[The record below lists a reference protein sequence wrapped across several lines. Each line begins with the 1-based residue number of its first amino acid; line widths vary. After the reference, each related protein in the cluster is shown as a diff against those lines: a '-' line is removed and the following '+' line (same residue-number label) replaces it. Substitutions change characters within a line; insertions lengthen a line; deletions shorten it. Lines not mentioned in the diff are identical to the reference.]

1 MSCLVIYSRAFL
13 KTELTE
19 TVTNALIIYRLL
31 VGGSPSQYADIS
43 MNVKK
48 ENDTDETHKFLG
60 NLNLTIYPK
69 DVNLNLIPVR
79 SDIPTEPA
87 PRAKRA
93 YIYMLC
99 VQKVMKLVLFIS
111 GTVKNPEEEV
121 HNTSLYKSLQ
131 RLYERLSTDLDLSG
145 ELKDVC
151 EQFVDSERFWINYT
165 TFFNIL
171 AIPDA
176 KSDVAFDHYSSE
188 DGTRFLLSTKALLM
202 RIKYMCEDVLPPLKE
217 FGIVTSL
224 SADDDGAISEVSLQS
239 MAVYFD
245 QAVRVWP
252 ESVWKSLYSVHDI
265 FSPKHLFAPVIRK
278 SETTFRQESSSSV
291 FGPVTEPFPFAS
303 SSSMTVKQE
312 PVVRVKQEPQSPFSS
327 SSSSSFLVKK
337 ESPPVRVKQEPQS
350 PFSSSSSSSS
360 FLIRKEERKEE
371 EKESLFDDTSLI
383 QLDRQENLILAVEM
397 ISMLFA
403 LSLYRNIHGEVK
415 YDENQVSMILDIIA
429 KRKNRNLY
437 RRAQYADF
445 FAAISRE
452 FRTELPLRDL
462 APLFTTDDSQYL
474 FRYRMDIIGSAALR
488 QLAPEAGRRI
498 AFLRQFLLST
508 VTLGVSKQKPGAPLQ
523 TVDKNGLETLPLVS
537 DAQIINLLMQWYRKK
552 RVNPEFSN
560 LSFRLLKKK

>member
-79 SDIPTEPA
+79 SDIPTE
-87 PRAKRA
+87 
-93 YIYMLC
+93 
-99 VQKVMKLVLFIS
+99 
-111 GTVKNPEEEV
+111 PEEEV

-252 ESVWKSLYSVHDI
+252 DSVWKSLYSVHDI

-360 FLIRKEERKEE
+360 FLIRKDERKEERKEE
-371 EKESLFDDTSLI
+371 EKESLFDDSSLI
-383 QLDRQENLILAVEM
+383 QLDIQEN
-397 ISMLFA
+397 
-403 LSLYRNIHGEVK
+403 
-415 YDENQVSMILDIIA
+415 
-429 KRKNRNLY
+429 
-437 RRAQYADF
+437 
-445 FAAISRE
+445 
-452 FRTELPLRDL
+452 
-462 APLFTTDDSQYL
+462 
-474 FRYRMDIIGSAALR
+474 
-488 QLAPEAGRRI
+488 
-498 AFLRQFLLST
+498 
-508 VTLGVSKQKPGAPLQ
+508 
-523 TVDKNGLETLPLVS
+523 
-537 DAQIINLLMQWYRKK
+537 
-552 RVNPEFSN
+552 
-560 LSFRLLKKK
+560 

>member
-1 MSCLVIYSRAFL
+1 MSGLVIYSRAFL

-48 ENDTDETHKFLG
+48 EDDKNETDKFLG

-99 VQKVMKLVLFIS
+99 VQKVMKLVLFINR
-111 GTVKNPEEEV
+111 TVKNPEEKI
-121 HNTSLYKSLQ
+121 HNTLLYKSLQ

-145 ELKDVC
+145 ELENVC

-176 KSDVAFDHYSSE
+176 KSEVAFDHYSSE

-224 SADDDGAISEVSLQS
+224 SAADDDGAISEVSLQS

-252 ESVWKSLYSVHDI
+252 ESAWKSLYAVHDI
-265 FSPKHLFAPVIRK
+265 FSPKHLFAPTVRK

-291 FGPVTEPFPFAS
+291 FGPVTGPFPFAS

-360 FLIRKEERKEE
+360 FLIRKEE
-371 EKESLFDDTSLI
+371 EKESLFDDSSLI
-383 QLDRQENLILAVEM
+383 QLDIQENLILAMEM

-403 LSLYRNIHGEVK
+403 LSLCRNVYGEVNYDK
-415 YDENQVSMILDIIA
+415 YENQVSMILGIIA
-429 KRKNRNLY
+429 KRENRNMY
-437 RRAQYADF
+437 RRAQYVDF

-462 APLFTTDDSQYL
+462 APLFTTDDSHYL

-523 TVDKNGLETLPLVS
+523 TVDRNGLETLPLVS
-537 DAQIINLLMQWYRKK
+537 DAQIINLLMQWYPEK

-560 LSFRLLKKK
+560 LSFRLLKKQ